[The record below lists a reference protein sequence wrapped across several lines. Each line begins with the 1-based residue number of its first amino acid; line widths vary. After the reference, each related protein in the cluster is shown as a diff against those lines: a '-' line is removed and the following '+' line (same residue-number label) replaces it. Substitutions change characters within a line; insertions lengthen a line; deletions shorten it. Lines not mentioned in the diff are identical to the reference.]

1 MRMAVIIFGL
11 MMVQAIALAQTFTLG
26 DLSIP
31 ELQQISRGLFYVGGS
46 DLHGK
51 IQDQINRQIAAMQ
64 KAASD
69 QQSAQEREMRNRIVK
84 ELKDAAPPAKELE
97 P

>member
-1 MRMAVIIFGL
+1 
-11 MMVQAIALAQTFTLG
+11 MVVTLASAQTFTIG
-26 DLSIP
+26 DLTIP

-51 IQDQINRQIAAMQ
+51 IQDQINRQIAVMQ

-69 QQSAQEREMRNRIVK
+69 QQAAQEREMRNRIVK
-84 ELKDAAPPAKELE
+84 ELKDAAPPAKEPE